1 MVILTVGFFYLYGM
15 KKFLFRKILK
25 EEVPLVFDMIIERVE
40 WMEKEGIRQWNVT
53 SHLERYPLS
62 YYEKAYQEGKM
73 YSKKI

>member
-40 WMEKEGIRQWNVT
+40 WMEKEGIRQ
-53 SHLERYPLS
+53 
-62 YYEKAYQEGKM
+62 
-73 YSKKI
+73 